1 MTTDTPLNEELTFCA
16 VHPDRETS
24 LRCNR
29 CGRLMCVQCAVLT
42 PVGYRCR
49 ECVRQQE
56 DKFFTASQPDYLI
69 IAAICAGLGAV
80 GAAIVSALNL
90 FLILVLV
97 AALPFGGAVGE
108 LALRAVSRRRGRYS
122 GQVAAAAVA
131 LGGLAGAVAQV
142 YVAFSQIAG
151 RAGRP
156 AALPL
161 EAALGAALSDLGLLL
176 FVALA
181 AAAVYSRFRM
191 RI

>member
-1 MTTDTPLNEELTFCA
+1 MTTDAPLNEELTFCA

-29 CGRLMCVQCAVLT
+29 CGRLMCAQCAVLT

-56 DKFFTASQPDYLI
+56 DKFFTANQLDYLI
-69 IAAICAGLGAV
+69 IAAVCAGLGAV

-108 LALRAVSRRRGRYS
+108 LALQAVSRRRGRYS

-142 YVAFSQIAG
+142 SVAFSQIAE

>member
-1 MTTDTPLNEELTFCA
+1 MTTDAPLNEELTFCA

-29 CGRLMCVQCAVLT
+29 CGRLMCAQCAVLT

-56 DKFFTASQPDYLI
+56 DKFFTANQLDYLI
-69 IAAICAGLGAV
+69 IAAVCAGLGAV

-108 LALRAVSRRRGRYS
+108 LALQAVSRRRGRYS

-131 LGGLAGAVAQV
+131 LCGLAGAVAQV
-142 YVAFSQIAG
+142 SVAFSQIAE